1 MKKPMNN
8 NTQNKVAEPVVHIV
22 DDDEAVRDSLSMLL
36 DSVGIKNT
44 SYVSAQVFLD
54 SYQATQLTLMTGC
67 IVLDMRMPGMSG
79 MECQQRLAE
88 LKCLLPIIFITGH
101 GDIPMAVETMKRGAL
116 EFIQKPFREQQLLDC
131 IQAALEISKSNH
143 SESLYSNEISA
154 RLLSLTEREK
164 QVMQG
169 VISGQAN
176 KVIAAEMNISQ
187 RTVEIHRANVMEKM
201 QAKTLAE
208 LVKLVLTQD

>member
-1 MKKPMNN
+1 MKNSMPIKPL
-8 NTQNKVAEPVVHIV
+8 APLVHIV

-36 DSVGIKNT
+36 DSVGIKNAN
-44 SYVSAQVFLD
+44 YASAQSFLD
-54 SYQATQLTLMTGC
+54 SHQAAQLKLLSGC
-67 IVLDMRMPGMSG
+67 MVLDIRMPGMSG

-88 LKCLLPIIFITGH
+88 LKCSLPIIFITGH
-101 GDIPMAVETMKRGAL
+101 GDVPMAVETMKRGAF

-131 IQAALEISKSNH
+131 IQAALVISKNNH
-143 SESLYSNEISA
+143 SESLYSNQISE
-154 RLLSLTEREK
+154 RLLSLTDREK

-187 RTVEIHRANVMEKM
+187 RTVEIHRANVMEKT

-208 LVKLVLTQD
+208 LVKMVLTQD

>member
-1 MKKPMNN
+1 MNN
-8 NTQNKVAEPVVHIV
+8 NTQNKVDQPVVHIV

-36 DSVGIKNT
+36 DSVGIKNAN
-44 SYVSAQVFLD
+44 YPSAQVFLD
-54 SYQATQLTLMTGC
+54 SHQVTQLKSQAGC
-67 IVLDMRMPGMSG
+67 IVLDIRMPDMSG
-79 MECQQRLAE
+79 IECQQRLAE
-88 LKCLLPIIFITGH
+88 LKCTLPIIFITGH

-131 IQAALEISKSNH
+131 IQAALQLSISNH
-143 SESLYSNEISA
+143 SESLYSNEIST

-176 KVIAAEMNISQ
+176 KVIAVEMNISQ

>member
-1 MKKPMNN
+1 MNN